1 MRAAFTW
8 QAGDRDVADACVVGL
23 PDDEW
28 GQRIVAVVV
37 PRAGTSIDGER
48 LRTLVRKQLRG
59 SKTPEQVIVRD
70 ALPHTETGKLLR
82 RVVREQVVEAM
93 LDA

>member
-1 MRAAFTW
+1 MLLAQT
-8 QAGDRDVADACVVGL
+8 GVAEACVVGV

-37 PRAGTSIDGER
+37 PANGATLDDEA
-48 LRTLVRKQLRG
+48 LRSAVRSSLRG
-59 SKTPEQVIVRD
+59 SKTPDAVLFGE

-82 RVVREQVVEAM
+82 RVVLQELSAQN
-93 LDA
+93 